1 MLVKKPH
8 ADPNKPLA
16 EQYRLVHNYMDLN
29 RNISP
34 CSYPLRHLYEL
45 LDEVAGGNVYSVLDL
60 SQGFFQQHLID
71 PQEATSFS
79 IPGVGQYTYCRSPQ
93 GLNSS
98 PAYIQRLLD
107 YVLNGIAR
115 VYVYIDDVVISV
127 KIHYENLQKLSKVFC
142 RFRKHNLKIKPSKCS
157 IGTARIIYLGYDIC
171 KKDGIRPGHAKTEV
185 IKNWP
190 EPRTIKDIRAF
201 IGLTSF
207 FRRAIKNYS
216 LMSAELN
223 KLVRKNSGY
232 TKGPLPEKARASYL
246 TLKEAL
252 ISKPCLA
259 AVDFEK
265 RFIVTTDASAT
276 HYGSC
281 LSQEGP
287 DGIERPCGY
296 SSKLLSEKEANQSPG
311 LRERAALPHAL
322 RHWRPYLVGKE
333 FTL

>member
-29 RNISP
+29 KNISP

-45 LDEVAGGNVYSVLDL
+45 LDEVAGGSVYSVLDL

-98 PAYIQRLLD
+98 PAYFQRLLD
-107 YVLNGIAR
+107 YVLNGTGR

-127 KIHYENLQKLSKVFC
+127 KMHDENLQKLSEVFS

-157 IGTARIIYLGYDIC
+157 IGTARITYLGYDIC
-171 KKDGIRPGHAKTEV
+171 KNDGIRPGHAKTEV

-190 EPRTIKDIRAF
+190 EPRTIKDIRTF

-207 FRRAIKNYS
+207 FRRAIKDYS

-232 TKGPLPEKARASYL
+232 
-246 TLKEAL
+246 
-252 ISKPCLA
+252 
-259 AVDFEK
+259 VK
-265 RFIVTTDASAT
+265 R
-276 HYGSC
+276 
-281 LSQEGP
+281 P
-287 DGIERPCGY
+287 
-296 SSKLLSEKEANQSPG
+296 LSEKEKS
-311 LRERAALPHAL
+311 
-322 RHWRPYLVGKE
+322 
-333 FTL
+333 